1 MLRADTLPLKAT
13 VNEAYSL
20 PSQRGLSK
28 SSAGR
33 LPFPFP
39 VGQSGRVYF
48 EPPANNV
55 DGPVQNAKFNLCE
68 LIVLHL
74 NIKHMQDHVNQQWH
88 FAAVLTCDERVPL
101 AVRVW

>member
-1 MLRADTLPLKAT
+1 MLRADNVPLGAT

-39 VGQSGRVYF
+39 LGQSGRVYF
-48 EPPANNV
+48 ELSANNV
-55 DGPVQNAKFNLCE
+55 NGLLRITNFSLCE
-68 LIVLHL
+68 LISIH
-74 NIKHMQDHVNQQWH
+74 
-88 FAAVLTCDERVPL
+88 
-101 AVRVW
+101 

>member
-1 MLRADTLPLKAT
+1 M
-13 VNEAYSL
+13 NEAYSL

-48 EPPANNV
+48 ELSANSV
-55 DGPVQNAKFNLCE
+55 DGLVQMANFRLCA
-68 LIVLHL
+68 LI
-74 NIKHMQDHVNQQWH
+74 
-88 FAAVLTCDERVPL
+88 
-101 AVRVW
+101 

>member
-1 MLRADTLPLKAT
+1 MLRADNVPLGAT

-39 VGQSGRVYF
+39 LGQSGRVYF
-48 EPPANNV
+48 ELSANNV
-55 DGPVQNAKFNLCE
+55 NGLLRIANFSLCE
-68 LIVLHL
+68 LISIHYFFL
-74 NIKHMQDHVNQQWH
+74 N
-88 FAAVLTCDERVPL
+88 
-101 AVRVW
+101 

>member
-1 MLRADTLPLKAT
+1 MLRADNLPLRAT

-48 EPPANNV
+48 ELSANNV
-55 DGPVQNAKFNLCE
+55 DGLLQIANFSLCE
-68 LIVLHL
+68 LISFH
-74 NIKHMQDHVNQQWH
+74 
-88 FAAVLTCDERVPL
+88 
-101 AVRVW
+101 

>member
-1 MLRADTLPLKAT
+1 MLHGDNLPLRAT
-13 VNEAYSL
+13 VNEAYSM

-48 EPPANNV
+48 ELSANNV
-55 DGPVQNAKFNLCE
+55 DGLLQIANCSLFE
-68 LIVLHL
+68 LI
-74 NIKHMQDHVNQQWH
+74 
-88 FAAVLTCDERVPL
+88 
-101 AVRVW
+101 